1 MARITLIPLPRLSG
15 STEEQLGQIY
25 QYQQQTYSMVA
36 AIARALAEIR
46 ALGPLALDVS
56 NPPTQAEVRE
66 IAAKIDDMI
75 VRLPEVV

>member
-15 STEEQLGQIY
+15 STEEQLGQVY
-25 QYQQQTYSMVA
+25 QYQQQTYSMLVA
-36 AIARALAEIR
+36 MARSLADIR
-46 ALGPLALDVS
+46 ALGPLSLDIS

-66 IAAKIDDMI
+66 IAAKVDEMI